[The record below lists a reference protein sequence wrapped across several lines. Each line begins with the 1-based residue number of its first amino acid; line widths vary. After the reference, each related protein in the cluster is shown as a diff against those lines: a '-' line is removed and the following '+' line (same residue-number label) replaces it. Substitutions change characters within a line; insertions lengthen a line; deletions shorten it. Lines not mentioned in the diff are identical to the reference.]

1 MKSQY
6 SELAKA
12 CIGSNKNLIISQ
24 CMIDGKEKGFTMSQ
38 QIEVKDGDKK
48 ITLFLKGGIH
58 IESLNDLY
66 NIRDAINAT
75 INKVEI
81 KDQEKKKYEWEN

>member
-1 MKSQY
+1 MKAQY

-24 CMIDGKEKGFTMSQ
+24 CIIDGKGKGFTMSQ
-38 QIEVKDGDKK
+38 QMEVKDGDTKVK
-48 ITLFLKGGIH
+48 LFLKGGIH

-66 NIRDAINAT
+66 NIRDAINAS
-75 INKVEI
+75 ISKIELR
-81 KDQEKKKYEWEN
+81 DQERKKYEWEN